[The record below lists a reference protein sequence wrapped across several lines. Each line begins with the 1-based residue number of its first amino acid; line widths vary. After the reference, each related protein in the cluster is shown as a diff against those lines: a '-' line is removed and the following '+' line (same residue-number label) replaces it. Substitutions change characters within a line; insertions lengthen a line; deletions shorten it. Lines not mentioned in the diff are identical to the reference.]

1 MGVTVRDFFGGKV
14 GFTSCGKGEFCR
26 ERFVKEVVRSIC
38 KVWFW
43 VKVAFKVFVKMG

>member
-1 MGVTVRDFFGGKV
+1 MGVAERDLFGYKV
-14 GFTSCGKGEFCR
+14 GFTSYGKGEFCR

-43 VKVAFKVFVKMG
+43 VKVVFKVFVKMG